1 MISNYFYD
9 GQLRAY
15 MLQFVTIFQGLQVQ
29 TGRGECDEAQF
40 ISVPCVV
47 GTKDRVV
54 AAIFAGNTQNR
65 VFSLPTMAVHLSSIE
80 VASERR
86 KVQAYVDQ
94 RVTLPVGGVFPD
106 DLTVVKRAMP
116 VPYNVSMELSI
127 YASNTQQMHQIL
139 EQILVLF
146 NPDLQ
151 IQKSDAPFDW
161 TKLTKVELT
170 DINNEENYPSA
181 TERRV
186 NIWTLTFTMPIFLS
200 IPMGVKD
207 DLVRKVI
214 IQIGTGDYSGV
225 IEVGDNG
232 NIQPFG
238 PPIAKVEF
246 DTRPQ
251 PVLTKYQCTYRTD
264 DVPLS
269 PQQEET
275 WWRGALGKALR
286 WNGTGWVQFDQYIPP
301 PRGDEPFA
309 PEHLPLPY

>member
-1 MISNYFYD
+1 MIRNYFYD
-9 GQLRAY
+9 AQLRAY

-29 TGRGECDEAQF
+29 TGKGECAEEQF

-65 VFSLPTMAVHLSSIE
+65 TFSLPMMAVHLQAIE
-80 VASERR
+80 PAPERR

-94 RVTLPVGGVFPD
+94 RVTLPVGGVFPN

-116 VPYNVSMELSI
+116 VPYNTTMELSI

-161 TKLTKVELT
+161 TKITKVELT
-170 DINNEENYPSA
+170 DISNEENYPSS
-181 TERRV
+181 TEKR
-186 NIWTLTFTMPIFLS
+186 IITWTLSFQMPIYLS

-207 DLVRKVI
+207 DLDRKIV
-214 IQIGTGDYSGV
+214 IQIGTGDYDTV
-225 IEVGDNG
+225 VEVGEDG
-232 NIQPFG
+232 EVQPFG
-238 PPIAKVEF
+238 PPIARMEV
-246 DTRPQ
+246 DTAEQ
-251 PVLTKYQCTYRTD
+251 PVLTQSDCTYQTD
-264 DVPLS
+264 AL
-269 PQQEET
+269 PQNPAIGDT
-275 WWRGALGKALR
+275 WWRAALGRATR
-286 WNGTGWVQFDQYIPP
+286 WNGVEWADSSQYKKPSTGPVPP
-301 PRGDEPFA
+301 EPIDRV
-309 PEHLPLPY
+309 Y